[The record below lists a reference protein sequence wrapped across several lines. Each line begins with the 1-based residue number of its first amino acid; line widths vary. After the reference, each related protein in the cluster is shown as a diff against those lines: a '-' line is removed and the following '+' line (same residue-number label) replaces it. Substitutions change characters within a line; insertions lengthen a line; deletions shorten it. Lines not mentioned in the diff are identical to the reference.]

1 MDESDIAARG
11 GEGDIVA
18 VEVPKELQTPSGMT
32 GAIYSAIDAQR
43 SAAISYVRNV
53 RGRQLDATP
62 AEIVKTLERH
72 YLVSVTASGS
82 AVGATA
88 FIPGAGTAVALGA
101 AAAELLLQF
110 ELAALFGLAIA
121 EVHGLN
127 ITDRD
132 RARTVILTLMLE
144 QEGRSKVTAL
154 AKAAIRRDASGLTGA
169 AQLGKGVSVDDLPL
183 ADLLGTA
190 VPADLVPSILESV
203 QDLAKKKLPETV
215 AVAGT
220 RLIPGGIGMVL
231 GGFGGYAAGN
241 DVVQA
246 SRQAFGPSPD
256 VLPDWLEPVDSD
268 GDGVPDP
275 SALEIGM
282 RAALGTFVETSGGIV
297 GAAASGMSAAA
308 TKASRPF
315 RSVDLDG
322 DGVPDEAQALT
333 AAKGVGRAA
342 AGAAG
347 ALRERGAS
355 LFKPR
360 PQAGQASSGGDVVT
374 TDEN

>member
-1 MDESDIAARG
+1 MDERDIAARG
-11 GEGDIVA
+11 GEGAIVT

-62 AEIVKTLERH
+62 VEIIKTLERH

-144 QEGRSKVTAL
+144 QEGRNKVTAL

-169 AQLGKGVSVDDLPL
+169 AQLGKEVSVDDLPL

-297 GAAASGMSAAA
+297 GAAASGMRAAA

-374 TDEN
+374 TE